1 MLLDIVAISAGI
13 ALLLISGEVIVKYAS
28 LFADSMG
35 ISTLVVGLTVVA
47 FGTSTPEL
55 AVNILAALRGSGG
68 VSFGNIVGSNIANI
82 GLVVG
87 ISAILTTLHI
97 EAAIVKKEMPRMIF
111 VTAAFTALVLMGG
124 QRVIGRVDGAIL
136 LVLFGAYLYLMY
148 KESTK
153 DESHLPAENRAVR
166 HKKEALGQR
175 AALYVFLTFAGLG
188 GLWAGGDI
196 TVDAAVSLARKLD
209 VSDAV
214 IGLSV
219 VAVGTS
225 LPELVV
231 SVNATLK
238 GNTSLAIGNIV
249 GSNIFNLLLV
259 AGASSFITPFGIP
272 NGGILDLMVMV
283 AFSLILMLFAWTH
296 GCRIKR
302 WEGGL
307 LLAAY
312 VSYIVLRV
320 CCV

>member
-1 MLLDIVAISAGI
+1 MSMDIALIIFGI
-13 ALLLISGEVIVKYAS
+13 ALLLVSGEVIVKYAS
-28 LFADSMG
+28 LFADSLG

-97 EAAIVKKEMPRMIF
+97 EAAIVKKEMPRMLF
-111 VTAAFTALVLMGG
+111 VTAAFTALVLLGG
-124 QRVIGRVDGAIL
+124 QHVIGRVDGAIL
-136 LVLFGAYLYLMY
+136 LVLFGTYLYLMY
-148 KESTK
+148 KEATK
-153 DESHLPAENRAVR
+153 GEKHPAENSAVR

-175 AALYVFLTFAGLG
+175 AALYVFLTFAGLA
-188 GLWAGGDI
+188 GLWAGGSI
-196 TVDAAVSLARKLD
+196 TVEAAVSLARRLD
-209 VSDAV
+209 ISDAV

-259 AGASSFITPFGIP
+259 AGASSFISPFGIP
-272 NGGILDLMVMV
+272 GGGILDLMVMV
-283 AFSLILMLFAWTH
+283 AFSLILILFAWTH
-296 GCRIKR
+296 NFRIKR

>member
-1 MLLDIVAISAGI
+1 M
-13 ALLLISGEVIVKYAS
+13 
-28 LFADSMG
+28 
-35 ISTLVVGLTVVA
+35 
-47 FGTSTPEL
+47 
-55 AVNILAALRGSGG
+55 
-68 VSFGNIVGSNIANI
+68 
-82 GLVVG
+82 
-87 ISAILTTLHI
+87 
-97 EAAIVKKEMPRMIF
+97 
-111 VTAAFTALVLMGG
+111 
-124 QRVIGRVDGAIL
+124 
-136 LVLFGAYLYLMY
+136 
-148 KESTK
+148 
-153 DESHLPAENRAVR
+153 
-166 HKKEALGQR
+166 
-175 AALYVFLTFAGLG
+175 
-188 GLWAGGDI
+188 
-196 TVDAAVSLARKLD
+196 DAAVSLARRLE

-259 AGASSFITPFGIP
+259 AGASSFISPFGIP

-283 AFSLILMLFAWTH
+283 AFSLAFILFAWTH

-302 WEGGL
+302 WEGAL